1 MENADLE
8 NIVKEEIS
16 CLQDSLND
24 FRVVGSYCYGFTDD
38 NYEDIIEQYL
48 SISSTCFVTKEAHF
62 KNKGHTRFWANGT

>member
-16 CLQDSLND
+16 YLQDSLND
-24 FRVVGSYCYGFTDD
+24 FRVVGSCYGSTDD

-48 SISSTCFVTKEAHF
+48 SISSTCFVTKEANF
-62 KNKGHTRFWANGT
+62 KNKGHTRFSANGT

>member
-16 CLQDSLND
+16 YLQDSLND
-24 FRVVGSYCYGFTDD
+24 FRVVGPCYGSTDD

-62 KNKGHTRFWANGT
+62 KNKGHTRFSANGT